1 MRKYLSTTLQRA
13 IAGAASLTGKRFG
26 LLVAS
31 SLVATSAIVAAAMTG
46 SGGLGPLAGLVGRS
60 LAANESPAAT
70 TPAPK
75 PPEPAAGPAGNPSQP
90 SAGTEAASSGPLPS
104 PEASSEPLPEEPE
117 ETPAPEPEGE
127 ELEAGPVKHIF
138 LISLASPG
146 YEAAFGSQSQMPYLS
161 GTLRPEGDL
170 LSNYSL
176 LDDASLPNSIAAVSG
191 QPPNP
196 QTEADCPTYSELP
209 PTATANKAGVVSG
222 SGCVYPVE
230 TQTFANQV
238 ESDRL
243 TWRAYMGS
251 MVDETGQPANCV
263 HPESGAAETTV
274 TGGYSFRLNPFV
286 LFHSLL
292 DLGGCSSNDVPEAG
306 LEKDLGKTK
315 TTASFSYIA
324 PNLCE
329 AGYAGQCPAGAPE
342 GAAAADAYLARV
354 VPKILASPAYKTD
367 GLLIVS
373 FGAANPVPAAEPGQ
387 PATPQTDLKTGAL
400 LVSPLLTPGATDG
413 KTYNPYSLLLSSE
426 NLFGLPPLAKAGAK
440 GVHSFASAFVV
451 EDGGD

>member
-1 MRKYLSTTLQRA
+1 VKYLSTQLQRA

-31 SLVATSAIVAAAMTG
+31 SLVATSAIVATAMTG

-60 LAANESPAAT
+60 LAANETPAAT
-70 TPAPK
+70 TPAPVT
-75 PPEPAAGPAGNPSQP
+75 PEPAVESAGSSSQP
-90 SAGTEAASSGPLPS
+90 SAGAEAASSGPLPS
-104 PEASSEPLPEEPE
+104 SAPLSPEPEPEPAPE
-117 ETPAPEPEGE
+117 ETPTPAPEEAPEP
-127 ELEAGPVKHIF
+127 GPVKHIF
-138 LISLASPG
+138 VISLASSG
-146 YEAAFGSQSQMPYLS
+146 YEAAFGTQSQMPYLS

-176 LDDASLPNSIAAVSG
+176 LDDASLPNAVATVSG
-191 QPPNP
+191 QQPNE
-196 QTEADCPTYSELP
+196 QTKQNCPTYSELP

-230 TQTFANQV
+230 TLTLASQLEA
-238 ESDRL
+238 DRL

-251 MVDETGQPANCV
+251 MVDETGKPANCV
-263 HPESGAAETTV
+263 HPEPDAAETPV

-292 DLGGCSSNDVPEAG
+292 DLGGCSSNDVPETG
-306 LEKDLGKTK
+306 LEEDLGKTK
-315 TTASFSYIA
+315 TTANFTYVA

-329 AGYAGQCPAGAPE
+329 AGYAGQCPAGQPE

-354 VPKILASPAYKTD
+354 VPKILASPAYKAD
-367 GLLIVS
+367 GLLIVA

-400 LVSPLLTPGATDG
+400 LLSPFLTPGATDG
-413 KTYNPYSLLLSSE
+413 AAYDPYSVLRSSE
-426 NLFGLPPLAKAGAK
+426 DLFGLLPLAKAGAK
-440 GVHSFASAFVV
+440 GVRSFASSFSV